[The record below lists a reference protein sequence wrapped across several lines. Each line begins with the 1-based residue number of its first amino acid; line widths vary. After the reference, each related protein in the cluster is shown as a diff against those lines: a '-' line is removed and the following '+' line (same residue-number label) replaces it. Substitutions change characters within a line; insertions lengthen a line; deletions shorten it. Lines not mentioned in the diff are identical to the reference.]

1 MKKMTEQFQD
11 DFLVVGAAI
20 VVMVLLPGVIVG
32 VAGSDAGL
40 LISIFLLF
48 VVNPMFFILSGAYLG
63 KKAETPEE
71 VVSAIRPLVLSGG
84 AFLFGSALLLKMGF
98 DFAVRYMA
106 AYLLIGLVAAGVA
119 ALSKRKKKKQ

>member
-1 MKKMTEQFQD
+1 MKRITEQFQD

-20 VVMVLLPGVIVG
+20 VVMALLPGIIVG
-32 VAGSDAGL
+32 VAGSDSGL

-48 VVNPMFFILSGAYLG
+48 VVDPMFFVLSGAYLG

-71 VVSAIRPLVLSGG
+71 VSFAIRPLVLSGG
-84 AFLFGSALLLKMGF
+84 AFLFGAALLLKMGF
-98 DFAVRYMA
+98 DFAVRYMT